1 MAIEDYYSEEAK
13 KSAISLDV
21 SVSDNDIA
29 RVATAIA
36 QNFPA
41 NEREQYTEMYKQLYQ
56 AYVEDKENPQTF
68 AGAMAAFALGSYMA
82 YHNNYESDQKTNEI
96 FQKLVKQMD
105 AGIKSNPDDYEKLSN
120 RDIKDTYL
128 RMSMLGMQL
137 MIASAYAQQNH
148 ADANVIAGLR
158 DTGRQGL
165 ETAFGTSADNIEI
178 STAGLSRK

>member
-1 MAIEDYYSEEAK
+1 
-13 KSAISLDV
+13 
-21 SVSDNDIA
+21 
-29 RVATAIA
+29 
-36 QNFPA
+36 
-41 NEREQYTEMYKQLYQ
+41 
-56 AYVEDKENPQTF
+56 
-68 AGAMAAFALGSYMA
+68 
-82 YHNNYESDQKTNEI
+82 
-96 FQKLVKQMD
+96 MD

-148 ADANVIAGLR
+148 ANVIAGLR